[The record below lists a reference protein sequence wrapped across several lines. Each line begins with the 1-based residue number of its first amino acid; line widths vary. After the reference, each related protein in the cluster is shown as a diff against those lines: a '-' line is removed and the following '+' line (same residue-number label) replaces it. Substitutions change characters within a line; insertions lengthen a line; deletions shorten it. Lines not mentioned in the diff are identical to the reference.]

1 MAKNGNDTNYTRK
14 ISRRV
19 NFARNGEKCKM
30 NKIDWCEGGLQLEE
44 ISTRNFGE
52 NYLNPTINYIMVRL
66 NN

>member
-1 MAKNGNDTNYTRK
+1 MAKN
-14 ISRRV
+14 
-19 NFARNGEKCKM
+19 AKM